1 MNALTGAYFFHF
13 YSEHMSESDYSM
25 DEEMIPL
32 PPIQLDQDPDSPV
45 KKIESGELVKQLAA
59 FAAEI
64 EDQEELISFI
74 QDLLL
79 VPFDHVDLLAALA
92 PPGTADRLAFLQE
105 LPKQPKGKCRCDAQ
119 WYAKEDVEHV
129 AFGCKTCALSSASC
143 ICVACFE
150 AGDHEGH
157 DFYISRSDYGC
168 CDCGDLFAW
177 KKSGFCKNHSGP
189 DVSDDPQNR
198 LSEWMQKISTSI
210 VTAVG
215 RSAVGILKE
224 SPAEEKSCCEM
235 FSVLIKMSSLHDGLR
250 RIVGRTI
257 MKSDESL
264 GNEWSIAESILPLSD
279 SFSAATRE
287 IWTNLIVDQLL
298 DLEFKSEFG
307 LLFSKWYK
315 SMVLD
320 RLGKETADLGDFD
333 CQIFT
338 RPDVALRLVK
348 ERDFVQVILDTM
360 RSIIQGTR
368 VIYKPEN
375 VDVGPFHGIS
385 DPGEALLAAG
395 ETVLYLVDVN
405 DVELAQ
411 LSNSLQE
418 QIEHA
423 EQRQRTESHEPNEA
437 PEIRIIDHG
446 HVRIRKHEL
455 TQPSIDLTYILDHRG
470 VVDFILGDEKRLG
483 NFWSAWI
490 EIVTYAQ
497 FMNPHC
503 RRTDLHVEFPDSN
516 WSSPLTTVADLMV
529 PFWITMAGVERI
541 TEKEKAKSVL
551 IQLVAITEAALV
563 SWTSQFL
570 PDHDDP
576 NIFSMHCPLNRVL
589 GLLVLGL
596 LNLCESSEE
605 MRIQLR
611 SLLHNGTVA
620 YSLLTKPLEARWFQ
634 AQAALGMWRRN
645 GDSVNNEIQFYK
657 SGLFH
662 HHLTS
667 ADMAIARLCMLRE
680 SSNLSDFF
688 RKIGNIFG
696 IYSENRN
703 EFTEKMNGILGFIS
717 ELLSQQCELSLDE
730 KGLLAHRIS
739 SRLAIKDET
748 FSQLRDPKTE
758 RWTHTLMP
766 HHNQLLESVLPEVA
780 KDESAPNYSLSDRQ
794 WLSLDL
800 VSPFWSLKDSQTG
813 EERLLSHLRDRKMS
827 LSDWWK
833 CNRTMQPVMK
843 PIFMEDFEKSISS
856 LEFPIHIFFALHYL
870 LENRDDFRSL
880 KSVIHIILR
889 LNYPIGPQWAGNTCS
904 NPPNS
909 PPNIEGEISISS
921 LREIFATHP
930 CCHPWSCEIYI
941 NGKPFSIYSMLRD
954 LGSSEQNSD
963 MKNWIELVITEIGDQ
978 CVLIASP
985 KETVAP
991 SATPPSEVA
1000 EKRKLMQKKIMER
1013 LQKKQGAF
1021 LSEKKVEKRQSR
1033 NMAAAL
1039 VECVICLSEQ
1049 GDESGLKPSGTL
1061 AYITRGSVNLGGPRK
1076 FIPTNSALIPD
1087 SNISG
1092 NPFLP
1097 LSSHVG
1103 SSNLITR
1110 TCGHKL
1116 HLDCWAKLT
1125 NSHSNSMSVKGYVN
1139 CPYCNRPCNIVLSS
1153 HEITSETVHLTA
1165 MLLQDDIAAP
1175 SAALVLI
1182 GGIINQLTLS
1192 LRHPS
1197 PESDVPSLEKA
1208 LTVLIEAVK
1217 QMMEERAYVRR
1228 MYQQSDRI
1236 IPRLI
1241 ADEGLNNEAILDV
1254 LRGSLKKL
1262 VSASVLQIRSILTEQ
1277 GIHDISQSDMH
1288 ALVGLAT
1295 KNWLCQ
1301 AHIMWHYLVSKNHE
1315 LPFEEILSMES
1326 ALSLKDE
1333 IGLLASQLPTQVADI
1348 LGDCYVLATEGD
1360 IPLIPLLCYTTSS
1373 TPIESES
1380 VGYLPQHFFESLL
1393 RREPKNQFRQF
1404 SIRHLR
1410 FFEHLP
1416 SIIPMLPSVF
1426 QKLYTSFLRSKCVRC
1441 QSVPKI
1447 PVLCLL
1453 CGAVLC
1459 CNAECCQHGVV
1470 GEVTHH
1476 YRSTCCPGGIGIFL
1490 QLSMSMV
1497 VLVST
1502 ERNRTVIAEWGSLYT
1517 DSHGEEDFGL
1527 SKPLMLNPD
1536 RVRKLVNE
1544 LREQSW
1550 VWKGGSKE
1558 LPWKFSTG
1566 II

>member
-1 MNALTGAYFFHF
+1 
-13 YSEHMSESDYSM
+13 M

-32 PPIQLDQDPDSPV
+32 PPIQFDQDPDSPV
-45 KKIESGELVKQLAA
+45 NKIDSGELIKQLVA
-59 FAAEI
+59 FAADI

-79 VPFDHVDLLAALA
+79 VPFDHVDLLATLA
-92 PPGTADRLAFLQE
+92 PPGTEDRLAFLQE
-105 LPKQPKGKCRCDAQ
+105 LPKLPKAKCRCDAQ

-198 LSEWMQKISTSI
+198 LSQWMQKISTSI
-210 VTAVG
+210 VKAVG

-224 SPAEEKSCCEM
+224 SPAEAQSCCEM

-250 RIVGRTI
+250 RIIGRTI
-257 MKSDESL
+257 IKSDESL
-264 GNEWSIAESILPLSD
+264 ENEWSIAESILPLSH
-279 SFSAATRE
+279 SFGPATRE
-287 IWTNLIVDQLL
+287 IWTNLIVDLLL

-360 RSIIQGTR
+360 RDIIHGTR
-368 VIYKPEN
+368 VIYRPEN
-375 VDVGPFHGIS
+375 VDVGPFHGFA
-385 DPGEALLAAG
+385 DPGEALASTG
-395 ETVLYLVDVN
+395 ETVLYLGDVN
-405 DVELAQ
+405 EVQLAQ
-411 LSNSLQE
+411 LMNSLQE
-418 QIEHA
+418 QTEHPDR
-423 EQRQRTESHEPNEA
+423 RQRSESQESNQA

-455 TQPSIDLTYILDHRG
+455 TQPSIDLTYILDHPG
-470 VVDFILGDEKRLG
+470 VVDYVLGDEIRRR
-483 NFWSAWI
+483 NFWSSWI

-503 RRTDLHVEFPDSN
+503 HRTDLHVEFPDSN

-529 PFWITMAGVERI
+529 PFWITMAGVARI
-541 TEKEKAKSVL
+541 SDQEQAKSVL

-563 SWTSQFL
+563 SWTSQFS

-576 NIFSMHCPLNRVL
+576 NIFSMHCPLNRVF
-589 GLLVLGL
+589 GLLAMGL
-596 LNLCESSEE
+596 IHLCESSEE
-605 MRIQLR
+605 MRSQLR
-611 SLLHNGTVA
+611 SLLHSHNVT

-645 GDSVNNEIQFYK
+645 GESVNNEIQFYK

-680 SSNLSDFF
+680 SRNLSEFF
-688 RKIGNIFG
+688 KKIGNIFG
-696 IYSENRN
+696 IDSENRN
-703 EFTEKMNGILGFIS
+703 SFTEKMNGILGFIS
-717 ELLSQQCELSLDE
+717 ELLSQQSELSLDE
-730 KGLLAHRIS
+730 KGLMTHRIS

-748 FSQLRDPKTE
+748 FSQLRDPQTE

-766 HHNQLLESVLPEVA
+766 HHNHLLESVLPEVA
-780 KDESAPNYSLSDRQ
+780 KDGSAPNYSLSDRQ

-800 VSPFWSLKDSQTG
+800 VSPYWSLKDSQTG
-813 EERLLSHLRDRKMS
+813 EQRLLSHLRDWKMS

-833 CNRTMQPVMK
+833 CNRTMQPVIK
-843 PIFMEDFEKSISS
+843 RIFMEDFEKSISS
-856 LEFPIHIFFALHYL
+856 WEFPIHVFFALHYL

-889 LNYPIGPQWAGNTCS
+889 LSYPIGPQWAGNTCS
-904 NPPNS
+904 NPSGSRPK
-909 PPNIEGEISISS
+909 IEGEISLSS
-921 LREIFATHP
+921 LREIFETHL
-930 CCHPWSCEIYI
+930 CCHPWSFEIDI
-941 NGKPFSIYSMLRD
+941 NGQPFSIHSMLRQ

-963 MKNWIELVITEIGDQ
+963 MKNWIELVISEIENQ
-978 CVLIASP
+978 CALIASP

-991 SATPPSEVA
+991 SATPPSDAA
-1000 EKRKLMQKKIMER
+1000 EKRKLIQKKLMER

-1021 LSEKKVEKRQSR
+1021 LSEKNVEKRESPI
-1033 NMAAAL
+1033 MAAAP
-1039 VECVICLSEQ
+1039 VECVICLNEQ
-1049 GDESGLKPSGTL
+1049 GDESVMKPSGTL

-1116 HLDCWAKLT
+1116 HFDCWAKLT
-1125 NSHSNSMSVKGYVN
+1125 SSHSNSMSVKGYVN

-1153 HEITSETVHLTA
+1153 HEITSETVRLTA

-1175 SAALVLI
+1175 SAGLILI

-1197 PESDVPSLEKA
+1197 PESDVSSLEKS

-1217 QMMEERAYVRR
+1217 QMIEERAHVKR

-1241 ADEGLNNEAILDV
+1241 ADEGQNNEAIV
-1254 LRGSLKKL
+1254 SVFRGGLKKL
-1262 VSASVLQIRSILTEQ
+1262 VSASVQQIRSILTEQ
-1277 GIHDISQSDMH
+1277 GINDILESDMQ

-1301 AHIMWHYLVSKNHE
+1301 AHIIWHYLVSKNHE

-1326 ALSLKDE
+1326 ALSLQDE
-1333 IGLLASQLPTQVADI
+1333 IGLLTSQLPIQVANI
-1348 LGDCYVLATEGD
+1348 LADFSLLSTDGEQ
-1360 IPLIPLLCYTTSS
+1360 PLIPFVCYTTST

-1380 VGYLPQHFFESLL
+1380 VGYLPQQFFESLL
-1393 RREPKNQFRQF
+1393 RREPKNQLRQF
-1404 SIRHLR
+1404 SISHLR
-1410 FFEHLP
+1410 FLEHLP
-1416 SIIPMLPSVF
+1416 SIIPMLPSVY

-1441 QSVPKI
+1441 ESVPKI

-1476 YRSTCCPGGIGIFL
+1476 YRSTCCPGGIGVFL

-1527 SKPLMLNPD
+1527 SKPLMLNSD
-1536 RVRKLVNE
+1536 RVRKLLNE